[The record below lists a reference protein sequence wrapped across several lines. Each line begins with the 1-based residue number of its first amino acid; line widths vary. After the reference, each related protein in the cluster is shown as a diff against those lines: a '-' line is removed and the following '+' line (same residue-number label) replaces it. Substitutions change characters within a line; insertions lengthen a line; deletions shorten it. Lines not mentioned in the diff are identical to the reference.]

1 VRPSER
7 GWCELPGE
15 RSLGG
20 AARRAKIPASRGP
33 GGAADRATSRR
44 VANPG
49 KWWDTVRTNF
59 FFFEFF
65 EFLFLKKF
73 IQNVYLESFMFVD
86 KVFKKKFNKRF
97 YRKTYLF

>member
-1 VRPSER
+1 VR
-7 GWCELPGE
+7 
-15 RSLGG
+15 
-20 AARRAKIPASRGP
+20 AARRAQPRGSGEAREDPGEPRSRGSGRPSDLPASGEP
-33 GGAADRATSRR
+33 GEVVGHGEDE
-44 VANPG
+44 
-49 KWWDTVRTNF
+49 F